1 MGDPFLP
8 NNRAQP
14 LIEPIVPPQILP
26 THATVSSLFNWNRE
40 RDGIRGWFLHFLILG
55 RLKRFLVS
63 LYAQSNYIGRW
74 IILQNRKKEVLLHN
88 LA

>member
-26 THATVSSLFNWNRE
+26 THATVSSLFYWNRE

-55 RLKRFLVS
+55 WLKRFLAF
-63 LYAQSNYIGRW
+63 LYAHKPIHGEEC
-74 IILQNRKKEVLLHN
+74 ILSI
-88 LA
+88 